1 MKCYYHTRHI
11 PREHLRLDDP
21 WGKAVENNRLCD
33 TLDEPVISEM
43 QKYHIDIIETR
54 AVWAEIEKEEGV
66 LDFSAVRERVDKIR
80 QAGIGVGIFPWFQ
93 HPPAWKKDATRL
105 QCLEHGKESTLI
117 SLWDPEL
124 LKIYDRLYGALAAEF
139 RDEIDFLYVGVY
151 GDYGEVFFPHGVTHY
166 KFSPPHGH
174 PGLYCGDVL
183 ARADW
188 KNYLKAKYRT
198 LPALCT
204 AWAEDVGSFDE
215 NLMQFSEKDNIA
227 KRMDLAEWYTGA
239 LMHFCEE
246 VCKIVRKYFPDT
258 RAALPIGHR
267 REPLEFGQ
275 IKSVVAK
282 IAGKYNMAVR
292 WTSVGEYKT
301 NFALSHICSRR
312 LSSAAKFYGAGY
324 GVEASLYLAKETA
337 SPVIFETLSNNASIM
352 HNDPGNIMRAGDV
365 YRRFRAYD
373 ECYGFVCDTAV
384 FYPIEA
390 ELCVRLDMKKLKE
403 ISKGHTT
410 YDESDHDRCEVSD
423 LINLEEF
430 FNAMGEYRKCR
441 DYEIC
446 DSRMIDDGYLKTIQ
460 NLVILPQ
467 TWIPQKTAEKI
478 KQFAQNGGNVAY
490 QQGNPPKILETGEP
504 FQCGTE
510 TADLFA
516 SKRNDGIFVTECIDR
531 RIVFDAQTDEIRFIM
546 KDAET
551 PSGNH

>member
-204 AWAEDVGSFDE
+204 AWAEDIGSFDE
-215 NLMQFSEKDNIA
+215 NLMQFSEYFSPEDRVERIYIN
-227 KRMDLAEWYTGA
+227 
-239 LMHFCEE
+239 FCNPWP
-246 VCKIVRKYFPDT
+246 K
-258 RAALPIGHR
+258 
-267 REPLEFGQ
+267 
-275 IKSVVAK
+275 
-282 IAGKYNMAVR
+282 GKH
-292 WTSVGEYKT
+292 KK
-301 NFALSHICSRR
+301 RR
-312 LSSAAKFYGAGY
+312 LTHPRQLQQYRTVLDGEIWFKTDDDELFEESILYFQECGFDIVFQTTDLHKEPDIQSFRTEH
-324 GVEASLYLAKETA
+324 EAM
-337 SPVIFETLSNNASIM
+337 FE
-352 HNDPGNIMRAGDV
+352 
-365 YRRFRAYD
+365 
-373 ECYGFVCDTAV
+373 E
-384 FYPIEA
+384 
-390 ELCVRLDMKKLKE
+390 
-403 ISKGHTT
+403 
-410 YDESDHDRCEVSD
+410 
-423 LINLEEF
+423 
-430 FNAMGEYRKCR
+430 MG
-441 DYEIC
+441 
-446 DSRMIDDGYLKTIQ
+446 KTIKF
-460 NLVILPQ
+460 LIARPQ
-467 TWIPQKTAEKI
+467 QAS
-478 KQFAQNGGNVAY
+478 AQ
-490 QQGNPPKILETGEP
+490 
-504 FQCGTE
+504 
-510 TADLFA
+510 
-516 SKRNDGIFVTECIDR
+516 
-531 RIVFDAQTDEIRFIM
+531 
-546 KDAET
+546 
-551 PSGNH
+551 